1 MVQLTKIKSLT
12 IVTDVIDVKARS
24 LNLYILK
31 IRNFDTLDFIYYRVI
46 DRICLKAM
54 QLVTLSQRHNR

>member
-1 MVQLTKIKSLT
+1 MVQLTKIKPLT

-54 QLVTLSQRHNR
+54 QLVTLSQGHKR

>member
-1 MVQLTKIKSLT
+1 MVQLTKIKPLT

-46 DRICLKAM
+46 DGICLKAM